1 MTDHQCPSCF
11 APAPNATLCWDC
23 QVRLTH
29 LLADL
34 GEDLAELHTQLARQ
48 ARIGTGSG
56 SRSAETPLAFDA
68 RASEILDN
76 VRTVLVGWTRVA
88 CETEGDW
95 PDDTE
100 TAMIRRLRR
109 ARWATHPAADELL
122 DELEYTHSEV
132 LHVIDRPQPRR
143 YLGPCATTLEDG
155 THCDG
160 DVYQRG
166 SKTPTC
172 RACKATHVTDLRLA
186 WIAERA
192 ADQLVTASEAA
203 GALSAWGEHIT
214 SDLVR
219 KWAERGRLIPRGHDR
234 HGHPTYVF
242 GECRELALGSL
253 AKRARRVS

>member
-48 ARIGTGSG
+48 ARVGAGSG

-68 RASEILDN
+68 RASEILGEIRN
-76 VRTVLVGWTRVA
+76 MLTTWTRIA

-100 TAMIRRLRR
+100 TAMVRRLRR
-109 ARWATHPAADELL
+109 ARWATHPAAGELL
-122 DELEYTHSEV
+122 ADLAEAHREV

-143 YLGPCATTLEDG
+143 YLGPCITTLEDG
-155 THCDG
+155 TRCDG

-166 SKTPTC
+166 SKMPTC
-172 RACKATHVTDLRLA
+172 RDCGATHTVDQRLA

-219 KWAERGRLIPRGHDR
+219 KWAERGRLVARGHDR

-242 GECRELALGSL
+242 GECRALALQAVTRR
-253 AKRARRVS
+253 AKTIA